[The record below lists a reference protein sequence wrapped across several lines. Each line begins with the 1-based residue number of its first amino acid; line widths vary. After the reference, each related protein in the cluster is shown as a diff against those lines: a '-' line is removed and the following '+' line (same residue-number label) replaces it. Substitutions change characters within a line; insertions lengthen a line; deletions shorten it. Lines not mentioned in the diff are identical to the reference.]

1 MLKILQKL
9 SMHFNDKTCRVFSFK
24 ISPRLKGADILTA
37 ELSELGFYAFE
48 QSKKGIEAY
57 IYEEKWKQSLFSDIS
72 LFSNP
77 EFKISYKSKLIRPT
91 NWNQNWEKNFKPVKI
106 NECCGVRAKF
116 HESLNLKYEII
127 ITPKMSFGTGHHETT
142 AMMLSYLLEVDL
154 KDSTV
159 LDVGSGTGILAIL
172 SEKRGA
178 KLVDAID
185 IDIKCIKNIQENS
198 KLNNCKFINPYFKNV
213 SKINGIKYDLII
225 ANINKNVII
234 DDILKFSNL
243 LSVEGQ
249 LIISGF
255 FLKDFDDIN
264 NKASSVNLHVISKKE
279 KNKWLSVHY
288 IKK

>member
-1 MLKILQKL
+1 
-9 SMHFNDKTCRVFSFK
+9 MHFNDKTCRVFSFK
-24 ISPRLKGADILTA
+24 ISPQLKGADILTA

>member
-1 MLKILQKL
+1 MP
-9 SMHFNDKTCRVFSFK
+9 FNDKISRVFSFK
-24 ISPRLKGADILTA
+24 ISPKVKGEDILIA

-48 QSKKGIEAY
+48 QRKKDIKAY
-57 IYEEKWKQSLFSDIS
+57 IYEEKWKQSLFFEVS
-72 LFSNP
+72 LLSNP
-77 EFKISYKSKLIRPT
+77 EFKITYESKLITPI
-91 NWNQNWEKNFKPVKI
+91 NWNQNWEKNFKPIKV
-106 NECCGVRAKF
+106 NETCGVRAKF

-127 ITPKMSFGTGHHETT
+127 ITPKLSFGTGHHETT

-154 KDSTV
+154 KDLRV

-185 IDIKCIKNIQENS
+185 IDFKCIENIQENS
-198 KLNNCKFINPYFKNV
+198 ILNNCKFINSHFKNV
-213 SKINGIKYDLII
+213 SQINGVKYDLII

-234 DDILKFSNL
+234 GDILKFSNL

-255 FLKDFDDIN
+255 FLEDFDDVN
-264 NKASSVNLHVISKKE
+264 NEASSYDLHVVSKKE

>member
-1 MLKILQKL
+1 
-9 SMHFNDKTCRVFSFK
+9 MHFNDKTCRVFSFK
-24 ISPRLKGADILTA
+24 ISPQLRGADILTA

-77 EFKISYKSKLIRPT
+77 EFKITYKSKLIRPT

-213 SKINGIKYDLII
+213 SKINGIKYDLIL

>member
-1 MLKILQKL
+1 
-9 SMHFNDKTCRVFSFK
+9 MHFNDKTCRVFSFK

>member
-1 MLKILQKL
+1 
-9 SMHFNDKTCRVFSFK
+9 MHFNDKTCRVFSFK
-24 ISPRLKGADILTA
+24 ISPQLKGADILTA

-91 NWNQNWEKNFKPVKI
+91 NWNQNWEKNFKPAKI

>member
-1 MLKILQKL
+1 
-9 SMHFNDKTCRVFSFK
+9 MHFNDKTCRVFSFK
-24 ISPRLKGADILTA
+24 ISPQLKGADILIA

-57 IYEEKWKQSLFSDIS
+57 IYEEKWKQFLFSDIS

-77 EFKISYKSKLIRPT
+77 EFKITYKSKLIRPT
-91 NWNQNWEKNFKPVKI
+91 NWNQNWEKNFKPIKI

>member
-1 MLKILQKL
+1 
-9 SMHFNDKTCRVFSFK
+9 MHFNDKTCRVFSFK
-24 ISPRLKGADILTA
+24 ISPQLRGADILTA

-77 EFKISYKSKLIRPT
+77 EFKITYKSKLIRPT